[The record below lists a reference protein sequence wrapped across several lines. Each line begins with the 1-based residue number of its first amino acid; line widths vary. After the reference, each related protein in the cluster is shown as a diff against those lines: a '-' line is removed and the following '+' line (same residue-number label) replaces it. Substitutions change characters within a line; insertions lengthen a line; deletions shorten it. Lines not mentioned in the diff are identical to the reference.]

1 MKFSIFTAE
10 NILYIFYGH
19 VFVML
24 SDMELNAHELASLTQ
39 SFRALLDEENGKLSA
54 YLTAFIRYIL
64 DTVTPTDFSRCRFL
78 QILFLAQ
85 NGNYSYLLRS
95 AICKNHKETGTHSR
109 AKSRSKNLSKN
120 QFDCMARKR
129 KQKYGSEV
137 IVLPMFPGNIKKLE
151 TKLGTTLEKYS
162 KKERFMYEMK
172 HQLNNLNFD
181 HNVNKTFVEMW
192 GKNQGAIKTMKHYLR
207 EKAVE
212 AQRMAEVQKEVCV

>member
-1 MKFSIFTAE
+1 
-10 NILYIFYGH
+10 
-19 VFVML
+19 ML
-24 SDMELNAHELASLTQ
+24 SDLESHAHELASHVQ
-39 SFRALLDEENGKLSA
+39 RFRALLGEENGKLSA
-54 YLTAFIRYIL
+54 YLAAFIRKIL
-64 DTVTPTDFSRCRFL
+64 DSVTPTDFSRWRLL

-85 NGNYSYLLRS
+85 NGDYSYLSRS
-95 AICKNHKETGTHSR
+95 AVCKNHKDTGTQIR
-109 AKSRSKNLSKN
+109 AKTRPKKLTKN

-172 HQLNNLNFD
+172 HQLNNRNFD
-181 HNVNKTFVEMW
+181 HNVNKTFVEIW
-192 GKNQGAIKTMKHYLR
+192 GKNQSAIKTMKHYLR
-207 EKAVE
+207 ERAVE